1 LSVHV
6 RRTEDQV
13 VLVNERVVERTSEHV
28 QSLERGLIVIR
39 VFAEERGPLTLT
51 EVAERG
57 RLSKAV
63 ARRLLMTLES
73 LGYVGRDHRQFYLL
87 PRTLEL
93 GYAYLTSLSLTEILQ
108 PNLTS
113 LASQFGEDSSAAVL
127 GGDHVTYIARAKS
140 GHITTSGL
148 AVGDRV
154 PAHTVSTG
162 MVLLADLT
170 PAELDTYFATSD
182 RKKFTEKTVVDE
194 AALREELD
202 IVRSQGWS
210 LVESRLSPHVRAIS
224 VPVRGEG
231 GRAVTAVKVG
241 SQATQRSGQQLVDEI
256 LPTLLKVAA
265 DISHDLSLN
274 L

>member
-1 LSVHV
+1 MA
-6 RRTEDQV
+6 
-13 VLVNERVVERTSEHV
+13 LVENDRDIDRTSEHV

-57 RLSKAV
+57 KLSKAV

-93 GYAYLTSLSLTEILQ
+93 GYSYLTSLSLTEILQ
-108 PNLTS
+108 PNLTA
-113 LASQFGEDSSAAVL
+113 LAAAFHEDCSAAVL
-127 GGDHVTYIARAKS
+127 GGDHVTYIVRAKS
-140 GHITTSGL
+140 GHITNSGL

-170 PAELDTYFATSD
+170 PEELDTYFATSD
-182 RKKFTEKTVVDE
+182 RQKFTDKTVVDE
-194 AALREELD
+194 KALREELD
-202 IVRSQGWS
+202 LVRRQGWS
-210 LVESRLSPHVRAIS
+210 LVQSRLSPHVLAIS
-224 VPVRGEG
+224 VPVRGVD
-231 GRAVTAVKVG
+231 GRAVAALKVG
-241 SQATQRSGQQLVDEI
+241 SQATQRSGEQMIDDV
-256 LPTLLKVAA
+256 LPALLQTAA
-265 DISHDLSLN
+265 DISYNLSLN